1 MIISMKINKHIAGQ
15 NQSTKGVEQ
24 SENVTQW

>member
-1 MIISMKINKHIAGQ
+1 MITSMKINKHIGGQ
-15 NQSTKGVEQ
+15 NHSRKGVEQ

>member
-1 MIISMKINKHIAGQ
+1 MITSMKINKYIGGQ

-24 SENVTQW
+24 NENAPQW